1 MMIDASTINS
11 LELIQNIQNP
21 KSKDSL
27 FGLLNETLTPMGSRL
42 LRSTI
47 LQPSTQIESVLIPRY
62 EAVQE
67 LAMKEDMFFEV
78 RKGRDPLC
86 THNEEHLVL
95 TFIALKGFIDVEK
108 LLTSASIVT

>member
-1 MMIDASTINS
+1 MVDASTIHS
-11 LELIQNIQNP
+11 LELLHNIQNP

-27 FGLLNETLTPMGSRL
+27 FGILNETFTPMGSRL

-67 LAMKEDMFFEV
+67 LAMKEDLFFEV
-78 RKGRDPLC
+78 RKGGDPPR
-86 THNEEHLVL
+86 TRKE
-95 TFIALKGFIDVEK
+95 TRS
-108 LLTSASIVT
+108 T